1 MMVAMAALL
10 RVTLPVSRPDARI
23 GYRELLSS
31 LISLARKLPA
41 LRPAA
46 IMSGFAFGAFS
57 AYWTTLVFL
66 LEKPP
71 YHYGAQMARSL
82 GLAGVAGT
90 LAAPVVGWLSDR
102 GYPRIASGC
111 VDREDRVWLAVS
123 VCSWTKHEATR
134 RMDGRLTCA
143 VVTGP
148 PPASPGPPAVDLVQ
162 FGLVP
167 YLFSH
172 ISQSDADVD
181 LETAYTPL
189 SQVTYRPCTTRQ

>member
-111 VDREDRVWLAVS
+111 ALLI
-123 VCSWTKHEATR
+123 
-134 RMDGRLTCA
+134 GRIA
-143 VVTGP
+143 
-148 PPASPGPPAVDLVQ
+148 
-162 FGLVP
+162 FGL
-167 YLFSH
+167 LF
-172 ISQSDADVD
+172 QCAAG
-181 LETAYTPL
+181 LNTRPL
-189 SQVTYRPCTTRQ
+189 AEWTVV